1 MARKLELDLV
11 AKSNADVVLNRVKTA
26 ANNFG
31 ADLTKKFMGAFGAM
45 ALLDRGLALVDA
57 GFNFVI
63 NSLKEFADVADQ
75 AKRSGMTGEDYQR
88 LSAAAKDTGV
98 SMQTVTKASR
108 ELRIMMKE
116 AASGNEVAA
125 KKLKALGFTDEEV
138 RGGTIKSIDVF
149 LQLAKAM
156 QTAGSDADK
165 LAILTAI
172 FGDKVSADLL
182 PLLDQTRQSLETT
195 FKKAPILNQEDLD
208 TLDKG
213 ADLLERFIAINKV
226 AAAQA
231 SLFLLKILEIKSELM
246 GEGAIFRA
254 IFGKEKVTATSE
266 GAPVNSQELINSVAK
281 SSESGASLG
290 SGVIGVGASPQ
301 IALAQES
308 NQKLTE
314 IESHLGKIVNEGISK
329 DPTKPLGRK
338 YPLYS
343 PGLQR

>member
-45 ALLDRGLALVDA
+45 ALLDRGLALVDS
-57 GFNFVI
+57 GFNFVV
-63 NSLKEFADVADQ
+63 NSLKEYADVADQ

-98 SMQTVTKASR
+98 SMQTVSKASR
-108 ELRIMMKE
+108 ELRILMKE
-116 AASGNEVAA
+116 ASSGNEVAA
-125 KKLKALGFTDEEV
+125 RKLRALGFTDQEV
-138 RGGTIKSIDVF
+138 RNGTVKSIDVF

-182 PLLDQTRQSLETT
+182 PLLDQTRQSLEET
-195 FKKAPILNQEDLD
+195 FKKAPILDQDSLE

-213 ADLLERFIAINKV
+213 ADLFDRFVQANKL
-226 AAAQA
+226 ASAQLA
-231 SLFLLKILEIKSELM
+231 LFLLQIFKLKSEFF
-246 GEGAIFRA
+246 GETAIFEAIFPKKPISTTEGA
-254 IFGKEKVTATSE
+254 G
-266 GAPVNSQELINSVAK
+266 VNTQELINSVAK
-281 SSESGASLG
+281 SDAGASLG

-301 IALAQES
+301 IALAQEA
-308 NQKLTE
+308 NTKLSE
-314 IESHLGKIVNEGISK
+314 IESHLGKIVNDGQQV
-329 DPTKPLGRK
+329 DPTKPLNRK

>member
-45 ALLDRGLALVDA
+45 ALLDRGLALVDS
-57 GFNFVI
+57 GFNFVV
-63 NSLKEFADVADQ
+63 NALKEYADVADQ

-98 SMQTVTKASR
+98 SMQTVSKASR
-108 ELRIMMKE
+108 ELRILMKE
-116 AASGNEVAA
+116 ASSGNEVAA
-125 KKLKALGFTDEEV
+125 RKLRALGFTDQEV
-138 RGGTIKSIDVF
+138 RNGTIKSIDVF

-182 PLLDQTRQSLETT
+182 PLLDQTRQSLENT
-195 FKKAPILNQEDLD
+195 FKKAPILAQEDLD
-208 TLDKG
+208 ALDRG
-213 ADLLERFIAINKV
+213 ADLLERFTTVAK
-226 AAAQA
+226 AAAAKA
-231 SLFLLKILEIKSELM
+231 SLFLLQILAIRSRIL
-246 GEGAIFRA
+246 GEEALFNVV
-254 IFGKEKVTATSE
+254 FGKNEQVTGAE
-266 GAPVNSQELINSVAK
+266 GAPVDSQSLINSVAK
-281 SSESGASLG
+281 SDAGSSMG

-301 IALAQES
+301 IAAIQES
-308 NQKLTE
+308 NTLLAS
-314 IESHLGKIVNEGISK
+314 IDSK
-329 DPTKPLGRK
+329 MGDLVKGSIDTDFTKSMQRK
-338 YPLYS
+338 YAMP
-343 PGLQR
+343 PR

>member
-11 AKSNADVVLNRVKTA
+11 AKSNADVVLNRVRKA
-26 ANNFG
+26 ADNFG

-45 ALLDRGLALVDA
+45 ALLDRGLALVDS

-75 AKRSGMTGEDYQR
+75 AKRSGMTGDDYQR
-88 LSAAAKDTGV
+88 LSNAAKDAGV

-125 KKLKALGFTDEEV
+125 KKLKALGFTDQEV

-195 FKKAPILNQEDLD
+195 FKKAPILDQEDLD

-213 ADLLERFIAINKV
+213 ADLLDRFIDINKV

-231 SLFLLKILEIKSELM
+231 SLFLVKILAIKSELM

-266 GAPVNSQELINSVAK
+266 GAPVNSQELINSVIK
-281 SSESGASLG
+281 SDSAGSMG

-301 IALAQES
+301 IALAQEANITLASIDSKLGDLVKQSIDTDFTKS
-308 NQKLTE
+308 NA
-314 IESHLGKIVNEGISK
+314 
-329 DPTKPLGRK
+329 RK
-338 YPLYS
+338 FNLPA
-343 PGLQR
+343 R

>member
-165 LAILTAI
+165 LSILTAI

-195 FKKAPILNQEDLD
+195 FKKAPILDQEDLD

-213 ADLLERFIAINKV
+213 ADLFERFIAINKV

-231 SLFLLKILEIKSELM
+231 SLFLLKILEIKTELM

-266 GAPVNSQELINSVAK
+266 GAPVNSQELINSVIK
-281 SSESGASLG
+281 SDSAGSMG

-301 IALAQES
+301 IALAQEANLTLAS
-308 NQKLTE
+308 IDSKLGDLVKQSTDTDFTKSLARKFNQ
-314 IESHLGKIVNEGISK
+314 
-329 DPTKPLGRK
+329 PPR
-338 YPLYS
+338 
-343 PGLQR
+343 